1 MKLMHSCA
9 SKFSKII
16 CLLLLGYVMISM
28 NETELKHL
36 NVTLVIFFFFCNVN
50 VTLVIDLEL
59 N

>member
-36 NVTLVIFFFFCNVN
+36 NVTLVIFFFWNVN

>member
-9 SKFSKII
+9 SKLSKII
-16 CLLLLGYVMISM
+16 CLMLLGNVMIGMNM

-36 NVTLVIFFFFCNVN
+36 NVTLVI
-50 VTLVIDLEL
+50 DPEL